1 MDELTKR
8 DLCLWART
16 QRILHH
22 DTARYIAGLYGCSI
36 QNVIS
41 FENGTF
47 NSRLWLFYL
56 NKYKPEY
63 SVLFRKG
70 IIKNED

>member
-1 MDELTKR
+1 METLTKR

-22 DTARYIAGLYGCSI
+22 DTARDIAGCYGCSI
-36 QNVIS
+36 QNVIT

-47 NSRLWLFYL
+47 NSRLWLFYV
-56 NKYKPEY
+56 NRY
-63 SVLFRKG
+63 SPYISEIFKRG
-70 IIKNED
+70 ITS